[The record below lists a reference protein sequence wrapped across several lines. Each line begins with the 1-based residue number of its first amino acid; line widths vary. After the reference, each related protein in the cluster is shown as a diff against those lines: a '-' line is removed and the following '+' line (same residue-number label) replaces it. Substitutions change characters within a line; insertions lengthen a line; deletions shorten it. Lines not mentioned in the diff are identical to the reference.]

1 MPQVSDAYWMPP
13 EWAPHEGTWLSW
25 PHNAETWPGC
35 LADAE
40 SALADAVV
48 ALAEGETVHI
58 NVLNAAHRD
67 RVARRF
73 VGRVAP
79 ERVRYHVIAT
89 NDAWCRDHG
98 AIFAFAADDE
108 MVGLDFRFNAWGEK
122 YLPFADDDAAA
133 RQMAEAFGVR
143 TLTLDA
149 VLEGG
154 SIDVNGA
161 GSVLTTEQC
170 LLNPNRNPLLSRTDI
185 EALLARYLGAPDVLW
200 LGDGIVGDDTDGHID
215 DLTRFVA
222 EATVITVV
230 EDDGADPNYAPLADN
245 LERLRGMRLADGRAL
260 EIVELPM
267 PSPVHD
273 RGGRLPA
280 SYANFYIGNAVLL
293 LPVFGC
299 AQDARATSVLA
310 ACFPTRRI
318 VPIDCRA
325 LVVGLGTF
333 HCLTQQ
339 VPAQASRFLARAKRS
354 T

>member
-1 MPQVSDAYWMPP
+1 MPQLKDSFWMPP
-13 EWAPHEGTWLSW
+13 EWAPHQGTWLSW
-25 PHNAETWPGC
+25 PHNAETWPGH

-40 SALADAVV
+40 ATLAQAVI
-48 ALAEGETVHI
+48 ALAEAETVHI
-58 NVLNAAHRD
+58 NVQSAEHRD

-73 VGRVAP
+73 AGYVAADRVQF
-79 ERVRYHVIAT
+79 HLIAT

-108 MVGLDFRFNAWGEK
+108 LIALDFRFNAWGEK
-122 YLPFADDDAAA
+122 YRPFDDDDAAA
-133 RQMAEAFGVR
+133 RRMAAALGVR
-143 TLTLDA
+143 ALSLDV

-161 GSVLTTEQC
+161 GSVLTTQQC
-170 LLNPNRNPLLSRTDI
+170 LLNANRNPQLTRADI
-185 EALLARYLGAPDVLW
+185 EALLARYLGTADVLW

-222 EATVITVV
+222 ETTVITVV
-230 EDDGADPNYAPLADN
+230 EDDPADPNHAPLAEN

-260 EIVELPM
+260 AIVELPM
-267 PSPVHD
+267 PDPV
-273 RGGRLPA
+273 RGTRGRLPA
-280 SYANFYIGNAVLL
+280 SYANFYIGNAVVL
-293 LPVFGC
+293 LPVFDC
-299 AQDARATSVLA
+299 PQDARAIGVLA
-310 ACFPTRRI
+310 ECFPTRRI

-339 VPAQASRFLARAKRS
+339 IPAPRSRFLATRS
-354 T
+354 IA